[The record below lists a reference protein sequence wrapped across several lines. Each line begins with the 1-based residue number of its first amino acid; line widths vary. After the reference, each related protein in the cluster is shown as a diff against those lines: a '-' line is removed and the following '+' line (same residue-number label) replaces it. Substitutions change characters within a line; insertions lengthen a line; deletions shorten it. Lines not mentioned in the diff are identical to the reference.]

1 MKFVPLLRPP
11 TPAARAG
18 FEAIKKAQTN
28 KKNILYKLIDLCTGL
43 LRNQLKLIQLRLKMV
58 GINKLMDVSHSLKS
72 CVLKSPKT
80 SHLSW
85 LSLDTIKWLDVSEYD
100 FIAGIS

>member
-1 MKFVPLLRPP
+1 MAVC
-11 TPAARAG
+11 
-18 FEAIKKAQTN
+18 
-28 KKNILYKLIDLCTGL
+28 Y
-43 LRNQLKLIQLRLKMV
+43 
-58 GINKLMDVSHSLKS
+58 SLKS
-72 CVLKSPKT
+72 CIPKSPKT

>member
-1 MKFVPLLRPP
+1 
-11 TPAARAG
+11 
-18 FEAIKKAQTN
+18 
-28 KKNILYKLIDLCTGL
+28 
-43 LRNQLKLIQLRLKMV
+43 MV
-58 GINKLMDVSHSLKS
+58 GINKLMAVSHSLKS

-85 LSLDTIKWLDVSEYD
+85 LSLETIKWLDVSEYD